1 MNLIKVYK
9 KWCRKNRYKP
19 SNGKALKEFIKLI
32 QN

>member
-9 KWCRKNRYKP
+9 KWCEENGYKP
-19 SNGKALKEFIKLI
+19 SNGKALKEFISLI

>member
-9 KWCRKNRYKP
+9 KWCKNKGYKP
-19 SNGKALKEFIKLI
+19 SNGKMLKEFIKLI